1 MGKTYKKI
9 VRNKFEKKKFIN
21 LKKKQKF
28 IEDYEENEEEN
39 LEALSAVQGEDRAGT
54 DKWGVCW
61 KNIL

>member
-28 IEDYEENEEEN
+28 LEDYENEEE
-39 LEALSAVQGEDRAGT
+39 LEEVQEVREENNT
-54 DKWGVCW
+54 RKQ
-61 KNIL
+61 L

>member
-39 LEALSAVQGEDRAGT
+39 LEALSTVQGEDRAGT

>member
-28 IEDYEENEEEN
+28 LEDYENEED
-39 LEALSAVQGEDRAGT
+39 LEALSQVRKEDGAGK
-54 DKWGVCW
+54 DK
-61 KNIL
+61 

>member
-28 IEDYEENEEEN
+28 IEDYEENEEDG
-39 LEALSAVQGEDRAGT
+39 LETMPQMRKEDRAREH
-54 DKWGVCW
+54 K
-61 KNIL
+61 